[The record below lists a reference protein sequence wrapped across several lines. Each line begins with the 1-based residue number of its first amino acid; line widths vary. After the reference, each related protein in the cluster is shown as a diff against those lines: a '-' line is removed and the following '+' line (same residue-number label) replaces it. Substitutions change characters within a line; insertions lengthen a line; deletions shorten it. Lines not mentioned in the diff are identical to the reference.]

1 MNDAHL
7 RAVHQAPESI
17 PTLCFVPHAA
27 AAHLGGHPLLRQA
40 HRETLRL
47 LHPLAFPLSRL
58 PALPAAL
65 LGKVTERDYYVFT
78 KCRNQGLILLVV
90 KTLGEQMLIHPKRVQ
105 EVTILRPE
113 AFDFRV
119 RHLPTVRHRGVAVDI
134 CVSDANKVLRALLV
148 VACTGSNAC

>member
-1 MNDAHL
+1 
-7 RAVHQAPESI
+7 
-17 PTLCFVPHAA
+17 
-27 AAHLGGHPLLRQA
+27 
-40 HRETLRL
+40 

-119 RHLPTVRHRGVAVDI
+119 RHLLTVRYRGVAVDI
-134 CVSDANKVLRALLV
+134 CVCDANKVLRALLV
-148 VACTGSNAC
+148 VACMGNDACCISH